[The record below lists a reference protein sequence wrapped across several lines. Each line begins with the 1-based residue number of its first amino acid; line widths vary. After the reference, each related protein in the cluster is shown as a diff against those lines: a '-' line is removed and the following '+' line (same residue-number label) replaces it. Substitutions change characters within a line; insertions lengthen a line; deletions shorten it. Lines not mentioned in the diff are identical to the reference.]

1 MPFDDLHL
9 DRPPAP
15 RRPPA
20 RSATS
25 RWVIL
30 GAGTVVAGALLAL
43 WWLGHAQPPP
53 AVLAPT
59 TATDIARPPTRP
71 QREPLQ
77 LPPLADSD
85 AALRDLFATLSK
97 SPLLTHLLAQR
108 GIVRAGTLAVVQIG
122 DGKTPAVPLAALRPT
137 DRVSI
142 NGGAVGRVDPGSYA
156 RWNGAVRALTSINST
171 DAARVYVNLKPLF
184 DQAYR
189 ELGYPDGDF
198 DDAIVRAIRMLIQT
212 PDPPSDPILLK
223 RPAYYEHE
231 DAALRNLTPVQKQL
245 LLTGAEHRHQILA
258 WLRQF
263 AATLELKIDR

>member
-1 MPFDDLHL
+1 MAFDDLHL

-15 RRPPA
+15 RRHPA
-20 RSATS
+20 RSSTS

-30 GAGTVVAGALLAL
+30 GAGTVIAGALLAL

-53 AVLAPT
+53 AALAPT

-77 LPPLADSD
+77 LPPLVDSD
-85 AALRDLFATLSK
+85 PMLRDLFATLSK
-97 SPLLTHLLAQR
+97 SPLLSHLLVQR
-108 GIVRAGTLAVVQIG
+108 GIVRTATLAVVQIG
-122 DGKTPAVPLAALRPT
+122 DGKTPAVPLAPLRPA

-142 NGGAVGRVDPGSYA
+142 DGGAVGRVDPGSYA
-156 RWNGAVRALTSINST
+156 RWNAAVRALTSINPV
-171 DAARVYVNLKPLF
+171 DAARVYVNVKPLF
-184 DQAYR
+184 DQAYQD
-189 ELGYPDGDF
+189 LGYPNGDF
-198 DDAIVRAIRMLIQT
+198 DDAIVHAIRMLIQT
-212 PDPPSDPILLK
+212 PDPSSDPVLLK

-231 DAALRNLTPVQKQL
+231 DASLRNLAPVQKQL

-263 AATLELKIDR
+263 AATLELKIEG